1 VNTGMPYHKL
11 LQKQLKKL
19 LPGHENMPEEW
30 QHFLETVSRSYAT
43 FEKDKNLSEHAF
55 AISEKEYQEINNH
68 LQFHNEITTE
78 SIHKLKAAIK
88 SLDKQA
94 PVSDADMDDDLINVI
109 NYLEKQILKTKDLEQ
124 LLIGAKESAELAAK
138 AKSEFLSV
146 MSHEI
151 RTPLNAIIGNIHL
164 LQQEE
169 PLPHQK
175 EFLKALQISANNLLS
190 LINDVLDFNKIEEG
204 KILFSA
210 KDVDL
215 RALLNNVS
223 MAHRIRAADRGNKIE
238 LLVDEA
244 VPAVVKADDVRL
256 NQILNNLVS
265 NAIKF
270 TKDGN
275 IALQMQVA
283 QQNETGVAIVFSVS
297 DTGIGIPKEKQALI
311 FERFTQANSEITREY
326 GGSGLGL
333 TIIKRLLQLQQSDIH
348 LESNAGKGSV
358 FSFTLHFEKSDAVI
372 KEEDTIDTQQYD
384 LLGARVL
391 LVEDVHFNV
400 MVAEKMLTNWNA
412 VVEVADNG
420 KIAVDKLSASTYDI
434 VLMDLQMPVMDGYTA
449 ARTIRELQI
458 STPIVALS
466 ASSSGDVIQK
476 VLNCG
481 MNGFVSK
488 PFVPEELFKVIYKHT
503 VVLHKVA

>member
-1 VNTGMPYHKL
+1 MPYHKL
-11 LQKQLKKL
+11 LQKQLNKL

-68 LQFHNEITTE
+68 LQLHNEITTE

-94 PVSDADMDDDLINVI
+94 PVSDEDMDDDLINVI

-275 IALQMQVA
+275 ITLQMQVA
-283 QQNETGVAIVFSVS
+283 QQYETGVAIVFSVS

>member
-1 VNTGMPYHKL
+1 MPYHKL
-11 LQKQLKKL
+11 LQKQLHKL
-19 LPGHENMPEEW
+19 LPGHETMPEEW
-30 QHFLETVSRSYAT
+30 QLFLETVSRSYAT

-55 AISEKEYQEINNH
+55 AISEKEYQEINKH
-68 LQFHNEITTE
+68 LELHNEIAVE

-94 PVSDADMDDDLINVI
+94 PVSDIDRDDDLINVI
-109 NYLEKQILKTKDLEQ
+109 NYLEKQILKTKELEY
-124 LLIGAKESAELAAK
+124 LLIGAKESAESAAK

-175 EFLKALQISANNLLS
+175 EYLKALQISANNLLS

-204 KILFSA
+204 KILFSE

-215 RALLNNVS
+215 RALLSNVK
-223 MAHRIRAADRGNKIE
+223 MAHRIRAEDRGNMIK
-238 LLVDEA
+238 LLIDDA

-270 TKDGN
+270 TKEGS
-275 IALQMQVA
+275 ITIEMQA
-283 QQNETGVAIVFSVS
+283 ARNYETAVDIIFSVS

-333 TIIKRLLQLQQSDIH
+333 TIIKRLLQLQKSDIH
-348 LESNAGKGSV
+348 LESHAGRGSV

-372 KEEDTIDTQQYD
+372 KEEETIDKKNYNLQA
-384 LLGARVL
+384 ARVL

-420 KIAVDKLSASTYDI
+420 KIAVDKLASASYDI
-434 VLMDLQMPVMDGYTA
+434 ILMDLQMPVMDGYTA
-449 ARTIRELQI
+449 SRTIRQMQVN
-458 STPIVALS
+458 TPIIALS

-488 PFVPEELFKVIYKHT
+488 PFVPEELFKIIYQHT
-503 VVLHKVA
+503 AALHKIA